1 MQHLVAG
8 ESYSVK
14 DVPLLEV
21 LIDIRLGE
29 GGIGPKVPAHS
40 SPLVAGQDWLQY
52 VPPLVCTMY
61 VPRHAAQ
68 KPVECMERPIRNHEG
83 DVYDPFVGSGTT
95 IIAAE
100 RQDRTC
106 YAMELEPGYVDAAVK
121 RWEDYTGGKATRVK
135 GDTR

>member
-1 MQHLVAG
+1 M
-8 ESYSVK
+8 
-14 DVPLLEV
+14 
-21 LIDIRLGE
+21 
-29 GGIGPKVPAHS
+29 
-40 SPLVAGQDWLQY
+40 
-52 VPPLVCTMY
+52 
-61 VPRHAAQ
+61 
-68 KPVECMERPIRNHEG
+68 
-83 DVYDPFVGSGTT
+83 YDPFVGSGTT